1 MDKIILTICM
11 GSSCFA
17 RGNSTNVN
25 AIQQYIH
32 QNNLQNRIEIKGCL
46 CEGLC
51 KDGPHIRINDD
62 LFSGVTPESIIDLL
76 KRKIEEK

>member
-1 MDKIILTICM
+1 MYKIILTICM

-25 AIQQYIH
+25 TIQQFIL
-32 QNNLQNRIEIKGCL
+32 QNNLQDKIEIKGCL
-46 CEGLC
+46 CENLC
-51 KDGPHIRINDD
+51 KDGPHIKINDE

-76 KRKIEEK
+76 KRKIEEN